1 MNRCLKN
8 RLANCLG
15 MALIATSALP
25 VLSIGAGLA
34 FPSEAT
40 AQGIRLFP
48 AAARRAILVVATA
61 PEILLNGNPE
71 RLSPGARIR
80 GATNTFVTPS
90 SLSGQRV
97 LVNYVRDPQGMVHEI
112 WILTEAEAQEKRA
125 GLETVFNFK
134 FGSEENQPKRD
145 DGKTPFNQLPKYPQQ

>member
-8 RLANCLG
+8 HLATI
-15 MALIATSALP
+15 LIAIAALP
-25 VLSIGAGLA
+25 IGTA
-34 FPSEAT
+34 AT
-40 AQGIRLFP
+40 FFSSHAAAQTVQGMQRPFP
-48 AAARRAILVVATA
+48 AAARRAILVVGAA
-61 PEILLNGNPE
+61 PEISLNGNIE

-80 GATNTFVTPS
+80 GTTNTIVTPS
-90 SLSGQRV
+90 SLVGQRL

-112 WILTEAEAQEKRA
+112 WILTEAEAQEKRP

-134 FGSEENQPKRD
+134 FGSDEDRPKRD